1 MTEISADATA
11 AALRNLRVSA
21 PADLRDRTLTATGL
35 ADAWA
40 LVPGPIGELIVAHN
54 PQGIRAVVPASA
66 EKDFRATHTA
76 RTGRPLGI
84 EAPLP
89 HRMQQALDK
98 TLATGRLGNLR
109 VDLRGLTGFQQA
121 VLRKTA
127 EIPPGELR
135 PYGWVAREIG
145 NPGAVRAVG
154 SALNKNPVPIIIPCH
169 RVGKS
174 DGAVG
179 EYAHGAAMKRAL
191 LSAEGGDPDAANA
204 LAARGVRFTGTQT
217 TRIYCHPTC
226 RHARR
231 SAERHRLDFR
241 TARAA
246 TEAGYRACKVCRPA
260 AA

>member
-1 MTEISADATA
+1 MTEISPDSTE
-11 AALRNLRVSA
+11 AALRNLRVPA
-21 PADLRDRTLTATGL
+21 PAGLRDRTLTATGL

-40 LVPGPIGELIVAHN
+40 VVPGPIGELIVTHN
-54 PQGIRAVVPASA
+54 PEGIGAVVPAA
-66 EKDFRATHTA
+66 AQRDFRGTYQS

-89 HRMQQALDK
+89 PRLRQALDK

-109 VDLRGLTGFQQA
+109 VDLRGLTEFQQA

-154 SALNKNPVPIIIPCH
+154 SALNKNPVPVVIPCH
-169 RVGKS
+169 RVGRS
-174 DGAVG
+174 DGSVG
-179 EYAHGAAMKRAL
+179 DYAYGAAMKRAL
-191 LSAEGGDPDAANA
+191 LSTEGGDPDAVDA
-204 LAARGVRFTGTQT
+204 LVALGVRFTGTKT

-231 SAERHRLDFR
+231 SAERNRLDFR

-260 AA
+260 VA